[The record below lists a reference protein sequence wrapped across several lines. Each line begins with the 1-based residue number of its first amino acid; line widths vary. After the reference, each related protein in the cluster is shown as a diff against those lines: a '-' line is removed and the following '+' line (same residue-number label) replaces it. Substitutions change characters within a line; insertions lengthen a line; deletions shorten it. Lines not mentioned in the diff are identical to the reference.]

1 MVTTR
6 EKRISRLRVGRKER
20 DFLVRV
26 QGRGTIKLS
35 PLLHQFAVQS
45 FESLTEA
52 DTNAKQSTVTVD
64 LADCDYLDSTFLGCL
79 LSLNRR
85 FNRAG
90 DPRFLVAASPEKR
103 RTLLEPSNMDRVLA
117 IRETNPEPGCELIE
131 LVCPALLNTDL
142 GRHVLECHRQ
152 LAQLD
157 GPNQAAFRSVVDQ
170 LGYELEAA
178 LPGWM

>member
-1 MVTTR
+1 MMTIR
-6 EKRISRLRVGRKER
+6 EKRISRLRVGRKEC

-45 FESLTEA
+45 FGSRTDAVA
-52 DTNAKQSTVTVD
+52 DAKPSTVTVD

-79 LSLNRR
+79 LSLSRR
-85 FNRAG
+85 FNRVG
-90 DPRFLVAASPEKR
+90 DPRFLIAASPEKR
-103 RTLLEPSNMDRVLA
+103 RALLEPSNLDRVLT
-117 IRETNPEPGCELIE
+117 IRETNSEPRCELIE

-170 LGYELEAA
+170 LGNELGAA

>member
-1 MVTTR
+1 MVRIR
-6 EKRISRLRVGRKER
+6 EKRISRLSVGRKER
-20 DFLVRV
+20 DFLVCV

-35 PLLHQFAVQS
+35 PLLHHFAVQS
-45 FESLTEA
+45 FETGTDA
-52 DTNAKQSTVTVD
+52 GANAKHSTVTVD
-64 LADCDYLDSTFLGCL
+64 LTDCDYLDSTFLGCL

-85 FNRAG
+85 FNRVG
-90 DPRFLVAASPEKR
+90 DPRFLIAASPEKR
-103 RTLLEPSNMDRVLA
+103 RELLEPSSLDRVLT

-152 LAQLD
+152 LAQLGGSD
-157 GPNQAAFRSVVDQ
+157 QAAFRSVVDQ
-170 LGYELEAA
+170 LSNELDVA

>member
-1 MVTTR
+1 MVTIR
-6 EKRISRLRVGRKER
+6 EKRISRLRVGRKDR

-35 PLLHQFAVQS
+35 PLLHQFAVHS
-45 FESLTEA
+45 FESGVDA
-52 DTNAKQSTVTVD
+52 DAGSRPSTVTVD

-85 FNRAG
+85 FNRDG
-90 DPRFLVAASPEKR
+90 DPRFLIAASPEKR
-103 RTLLEPSNMDRVLA
+103 RVLLEPSNLDRVLA
-117 IRETNPEPGCELIE
+117 IRETNSEPSCEMIE

-152 LAQLD
+152 LAELG

-170 LGYELEAA
+170 LGNELEAS